1 MSLLL
6 RCLMEVRAKAGEV
19 DLLLPFPVTSAD
31 LPAAAE
37 PMRPQQHFS
46 YILAANSSPALPA
59 PASGRPGLQ
68 EQRLAS
74 F

>member
-6 RCLMEVRAKAGEV
+6 KCLMEVRAKAGEV

-37 PMRPQQHFS
+37 PMRPLRRIG
-46 YILAANSSPALPA
+46 YIRAADSSRALPM
-59 PASGRPGLQ
+59 PGSGRPGFQ
-68 EQRLAS
+68 EQRLAG